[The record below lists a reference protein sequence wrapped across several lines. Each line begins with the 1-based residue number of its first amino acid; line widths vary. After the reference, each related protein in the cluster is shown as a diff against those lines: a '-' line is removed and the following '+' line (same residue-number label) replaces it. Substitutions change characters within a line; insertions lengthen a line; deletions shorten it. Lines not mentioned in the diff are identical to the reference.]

1 MSSTWLVAGLG
12 NPGPAYAATRHNV
25 GHMVVDEM
33 VRRAGGKYSSARS
46 LRADIC
52 STRVSTGGVGG
63 VGADAD
69 RVILL
74 RPRTYM
80 NESGA
85 SVGKAAPYYR
95 VPPERIIVIHDELDL
110 DLGQLRLKLGGG
122 DAGHNGLRSIRAA
135 LGSGEFLRIRFGIG
149 RPPGRQEPAD
159 YVLRPI
165 PASLREDYA
174 VQVQRAAD
182 AVIALISDG
191 LVSAQNEFNS

>member
-1 MSSTWLVAGLG
+1 MAGLG

-95 VPPERIIVIHDELDL
+95 VPPERVIVIHDELDL

>member
-1 MSSTWLVAGLG
+1 MAGLG

-52 STRVSTGGVGG
+52 STRVSMGGMGGVG
-63 VGADAD
+63 VDAD

-74 RPRTYM
+74 RSRTYM

-95 VPPERIIVIHDELDL
+95 VPPERLIVIHDELDL